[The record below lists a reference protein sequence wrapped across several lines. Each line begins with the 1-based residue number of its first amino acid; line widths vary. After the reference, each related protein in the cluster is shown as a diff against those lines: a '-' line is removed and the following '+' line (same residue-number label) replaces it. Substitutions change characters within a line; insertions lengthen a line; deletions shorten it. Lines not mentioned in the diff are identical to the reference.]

1 MKIAPLSGDNPP
13 EDIHDAEVE
22 EEVRVNFPTIGER
35 PHVVGEG
42 LELVPDDVLHGT
54 LAETE
59 VSKVL
64 QGKSALLLPVGT

>member
-1 MKIAPLSGDNPP
+1 MNFAPLSGYDPP
-13 EDIHDAEVE
+13 EDVHDAEVE
-22 EEVRVNFPTIGER
+22 EEVRVDLPTIGER